1 MQKPLVFNR
10 FLKRKWKEKE
20 NAYLAGKLDL
30 VKSQVDLKCPESYI
44 NYQTKLKREKP
55 MNNVSKYININN

>member
-20 NAYLAGKLDL
+20 NSYMANKLDL
-30 VKSQVDLKCPESYI
+30 VKSQVDIKCPPSYT
-44 NYQTKLKREKP
+44 NYQTKLKRDKP
-55 MNNVSKYININN
+55 LTNICKSIINL